1 MEKQTGFL
9 LSYIKYGDNDAILH
23 CYTLQ
28 SGFYSFFVR
37 GIYSVKNKKKA
48 FLTPLNELLI
58 TISSHSSISKLTSVK
73 KIETINVINEQDI
86 NKTTVLFFV
95 ADFLNQILKNEQ
107 KNEAIYQEIKLLYK
121 NINQDNFNSHYIF
134 LIKVLLYLGINPL
147 VTEEKYLNLEK
158 GIYQNEVDSCT
169 IEKNISELWKGVLM
183 GKITYDNKFT
193 SSIKKKL
200 LDTILLYYKYHF
212 PEFYYPKSLSV
223 ITEIFE

>member
-23 CYTLQ
+23 CYTLE
-28 SGFYSFFVR
+28 SGFISFFIK
-37 GIYSVKNKKKA
+37 GIYSLKNKKKA

-58 TISSHSSISKLTSVK
+58 TVSSHSSISNLITVK

-86 NKTTVLFFV
+86 NKNTVLFFV

-107 KNEAIYQEIKLLYK
+107 QNEAIYQEIKLLYL
-121 NINQDNFNSHYIF
+121 NIYQDNFNSHYIF
-134 LIKVLLYLGINPL
+134 LIKILLYLGINPL

-158 GIYQNEVDSCT
+158 GIFQNDIDSYT
-169 IEKNISELWKGVLM
+169 IEEDISKIWKDILL
-183 GKITYDNKFT
+183 GKITYDYKFT
-193 SSIKKKL
+193 SIIKKKL
-200 LDTILLYYKYHF
+200 LDIILQYYRYHF

-223 ITEIFE
+223 ICEIFE